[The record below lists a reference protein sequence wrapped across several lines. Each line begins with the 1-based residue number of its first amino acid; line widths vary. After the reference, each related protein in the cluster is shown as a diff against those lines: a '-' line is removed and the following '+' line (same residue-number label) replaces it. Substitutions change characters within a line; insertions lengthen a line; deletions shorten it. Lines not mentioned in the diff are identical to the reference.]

1 MKDKLKRIFTSGF
14 AVYLFQLV
22 VILAIFDWLIIPG
35 VNAQNSVLNAVS
47 VVGALVLMVYA
58 GYVFDSLLNS
68 TIDKYNEE
76 TIEVENEQKDSNI

>member
-1 MKDKLKRIFTSGF
+1 MKDKLKKIFTSGF

-22 VILAIFDWLIIPG
+22 VILGIFDWLIIPG

-58 GYVFDSLLNS
+58 GYVFDSLLNG
-68 TIDKYNEE
+68 TIDKYANSDVEPKNE
-76 TIEVENEQKDSNI
+76 KDSNI